1 MKQLY
6 EIYTDEDLVVWSTL
20 FHRQLDNLNNKASKD
35 YLYALE
41 EMRSVL
47 NADKL
52 PNFEEINGWFSSKT
66 GWQIECVPGLIPV
79 DQFFELLAEKKF
91 PSSTWLRSMEKL
103 DYLEEP
109 DMFHD
114 VFGHVP
120 LLSNFEYSEFIH
132 QFGKLGKSF
141 ISNQEKLLQLQ
152 RLYWFTIEFG
162 LIMEGTKL
170 RIYGAGILSS
180 FGESNSS
187 LYSNEIERLD
197 FDLMTILDTNF
208 CTSEMQTNY
217 FIIDSLMSLKN
228 SINTLTNKWQIN
240 ELECFR

>member
-20 FHRQLDNLNNKASKD
+20 FNRQLDNLNNKASKD
-35 YLYALE
+35 YLFALE

>member
-1 MKQLY
+1 M
-6 EIYTDEDLVVWSTL
+6 ED
-20 FHRQLDNLNNKASKD
+20 D
-35 YLYALE
+35 
-41 EMRSVL
+41 
-47 NADKL
+47 
-52 PNFEEINGWFSSKT
+52 
-66 GWQIECVPGLIPV
+66 
-79 DQFFELLAEKKF
+79 
-91 PSSTWLRSMEKL
+91 
-103 DYLEEP
+103 
-109 DMFHD
+109 
-114 VFGHVP
+114 
-120 LLSNFEYSEFIH
+120 
-132 QFGKLGKSF
+132 
-141 ISNQEKLLQLQ
+141 
-152 RLYWFTIEFG
+152 
-162 LIMEGTKL
+162 KL